1 MPNYKSDN
9 LTFLTIAEMTS
20 MQVDSTDQDGLLFAV
35 ATDSTTFKMVMWRK
49 TSSATIDNELVY
61 PANGPGRWHT
71 LPVGEVNTKEVL
83 IVEGDTLPGTID
95 VGIDLIAQ
103 KKTNGDKVL
112 KGRFD
117 GVFED
122 FSTDNIAIYDDTLGS
137 AVPPSG
143 MRMAVVNKVSGDEL
157 YVAKNDQWELL
168 DIAGGGDDTISFSQ
182 LPTGT
187 TSNTVAIGNHSHTL
201 DNLSDVVITAPSS
214 GQIVSF
220 NGTNWINQAPVA
232 GATNLNG
239 LTDVVISS
247 PTNGQTLG
255 FNGTNWINQTASSG
269 GGDPVVYINHNSL
282 FTNPLPTTPAV
293 GKSIYIVN
301 YHNVSEWQFYQRV
314 TYVYA
319 SGSWRCIS
327 ATMASAHYIEYA
339 YGENESYRTITV
351 FEVTG
356 LPDIITLAQIDD
368 MDGEYYQ
375 SYNGNTLPPVNRLSD
390 GLELYF
396 YNSALSQFHKFIPKI
411 TGESIFINAYDQGG
425 SSQIFILEALPDHN
439 GNIGWRRT
447 F

>member
-1 MPNYKSDN
+1 MPNYKSEN
-9 LTFLTIAEMTS
+9 LTFLTVAEMTS

-61 PANGPGRWHT
+61 PANGPGRWHV

-83 IVEGDTLPGTID
+83 TVVGDTLPGSID
-95 VGIDLIAQ
+95 AEIDLIAQ

-220 NGTNWINQAPVA
+220 NGTNWINQTPVA
-232 GATNLNG
+232 GDTNLNG
-239 LTDVVISS
+239 LTDVVITT
-247 PTNGQTLG
+247 PTNGQTLS
-255 FNGTNWINQTASSG
+255 FNGTNWINTVASSG
-269 GGDPVVYINHNSL
+269 TSGNPIIHDQTDNGYNNS
-282 FTNPLPTTPAV
+282 PLP
-293 GKSIYIVN
+293 
-301 YHNVSEWQFYQRV
+301 
-314 TYVYA
+314 
-319 SGSWRCIS
+319 
-327 ATMASAHYIEYA
+327 AT
-339 YGENESYRTITV
+339 
-351 FEVTG
+351 
-356 LPDIITLAQIDD
+356 
-368 MDGEYYQ
+368 
-375 SYNGNTLPPVNRLSD
+375 PVNNQYIIVKFKQYYGTGSNEMYPSFDFILKRNIT
-390 GLELYF
+390 YF
-396 YNSALSQFHKFIPKI
+396 W
-411 TGESIFINAYDQGG
+411 GG
-425 SSQIFILEALPDHN
+425 SSWKILSAENIIQKESAGPQSNSLIAFSPNVAVGAYTKVIYYYDLYTLDGN
-439 GNIGWRRT
+439 GDTMYDGDGNPISVRT
-447 F
+447 TVEFQGDVPGQLLIITGSATFEVYMYVGSASYGNYDSVNGLNRFWKRIS